1 MIYQALYDQ
10 EWAELNSQPDQA
22 EVGLAALPSLL
33 AAQEEDLPG
42 FALAYGTINAWEDR
56 ATVAGFLLTAP
67 RAAMAKAQRDPVF
80 CSKLTRIMLFYQQ
93 RSAGRMDAHYFR
105 DLVAGNVSE
114 GYWWNSPTGKLI
126 RYE

>member
-1 MIYQALYDQ
+1 MIYQAMYDQ
-10 EWAELNSQPDQA
+10 EWAQLNPQQEQA
-22 EVGLAALPSLL
+22 YVGLAALPSSLPT
-33 AAQEEDLPG
+33 QEDLPG

-105 DLVAGNVSE
+105 ALVAGNVSE
-114 GYWWNSPTGKLI
+114 SYWWSSPTGKLI
-126 RYE
+126 PYE